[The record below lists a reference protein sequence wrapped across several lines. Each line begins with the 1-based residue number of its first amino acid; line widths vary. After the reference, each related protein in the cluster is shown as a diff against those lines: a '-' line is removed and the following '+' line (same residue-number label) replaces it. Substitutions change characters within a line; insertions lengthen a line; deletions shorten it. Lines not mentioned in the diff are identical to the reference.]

1 MTGRRTNLKKSAKNS
16 YCRYLNG
23 ASECDEVESLAKSIK
38 LFGNGCCEV
47 ELEVLLYK
55 LASVR
60 VCQRNIYSVRDEI
73 VLERL
78 AKRFVLDLE
87 CPVVSLQNITFK
99 VL

>member
-1 MTGRRTNLKKSAKNS
+1 MK
-16 YCRYLNG
+16 
-23 ASECDEVESLAKSIK
+23 SLAKSVE
-38 LFGNGCCEV
+38 LFGDRCCEV
-47 ELEVLLYK
+47 ELEIFFYK

-73 VLERL
+73 VLKRL